1 MDGDPPP
8 MSSDGAVSFS
18 LKTCGMATTY
28 RPSADD
34 PVLVSE
40 AARLLNKSV
49 ATIRKWEARGLLHA
63 RRTASG
69 TRVFARGE
77 IEQLRASLDRSESA
91 VTTTP
96 AA

>member
-1 MDGDPPP
+1 
-8 MSSDGAVSFS
+8 
-18 LKTCGMATTY
+18 MATTFY
-28 RPSADD
+28 PSADD

-69 TRVFARGE
+69 TRVFARRE
-77 IEQLRASLDRSESA
+77 IEELRDSLDRSDNSA
-91 VTTTP
+91 APP